1 MYSRDNEKKICA
13 PNDTDM
19 RRVSVIR
26 KREGHA
32 DPKICSMNINNI
44 VITSRYLKKYS
55 SSVHNGKFQP
65 LIVIVTRSTILDV
78 NQILL
83 VLACQKIRK
92 RSVNF
97 FLLTKYLDGTNQIF
111 LIGRKSKNKA
121 VKKGNFVCKLL
132 SFLSKEF
139 FNELQLYVLSKL

>member
-1 MYSRDNEKKICA
+1 MFKEVFVISSQWKI
-13 PNDTDM
+13 
-19 RRVSVIR
+19 
-26 KREGHA
+26 
-32 DPKICSMNINNI
+32 
-44 VITSRYLKKYS
+44 
-55 SSVHNGKFQP
+55 
-65 LIVIVTRSTILDV
+65 STINSDSHHTFHNFGRKSDSLD
-78 NQILL
+78 
-83 VLACQKIRK
+83 ACMPKNSQKK
-92 RSVNF
+92 CQF